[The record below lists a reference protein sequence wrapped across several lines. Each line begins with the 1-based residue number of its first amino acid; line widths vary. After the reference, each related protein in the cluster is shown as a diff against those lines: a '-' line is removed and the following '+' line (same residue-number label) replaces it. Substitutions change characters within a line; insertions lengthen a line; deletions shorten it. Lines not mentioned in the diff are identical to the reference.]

1 MLSHLKKYEILL
13 ASNSPRRREL
23 LAGLDIDYRV
33 TALPEVDESYPDT
46 LSGEE
51 IPLYISQ
58 EKAAA
63 YRRFMK
69 DNTLLITADTIVWLD
84 GKVYGKPRDI
94 ADAKAMLQALL
105 GKTHT
110 VITGVTLTSLQ
121 KQISFAVCSGFVE
134 GAVLLHVVIDFI
146 VTEGGES
153 DFGGDG
159 EGMDRLHRRD
169 RTQRQLLQRDGI
181 AYTTTVHRIKKIL
194 EAVLNLF
201 RDRLSP
207 MLKLIGVRDFCQ

>member
-94 ADAKAMLQALL
+94 ADAKAMLQALS

-121 KQISFAVCSGFVE
+121 KQISFAVSTEVTFTALDDDEIDYYVE
-134 GAVLLHVVIDFI
+134 TYRPLDKAGAYGVQEWIGYI
-146 VTEGGES
+146 GVTGLKGS
-153 DFGGDG
+153 YYNVMGLPIQ
-159 EGMDRLHRRD
+159 RL
-169 RTQRQLLQRDGI
+169 
-181 AYTTTVHRIKKIL
+181 YTELKKIL

-201 RDRLSP
+201 RDRGS
-207 MLKLIGVRDFCQ
+207 IGPEHTCLQ

>member
-58 EKAAA
+58 EKAAV

-84 GKVYGKPRDI
+84 GKVYGKPRDT
-94 ADAKAMLQALL
+94 ADAKAMLQALS

-110 VITGVTLTSLQ
+110 VITGVTLTSPQ
-121 KQISFAVCSGFVE
+121 KQLSFAVSTEVTFSALDDDEIDYYVE
-134 GAVLLHVVIDFI
+134 KYRPLDKAGAYGVQEWI
-146 VTEGGES
+146 G
-153 DFGGDG
+153 
-159 EGMDRLHRRD
+159 
-169 RTQRQLLQRDGI
+169 
-181 AYTTTVHRIKKIL
+181 Y
-194 EAVLNLF
+194 
-201 RDRLSP
+201 
-207 MLKLIGVRDFCQ
+207 IGVTGLKGSYYNVMGLPIQRLYTELKKF

>member
-94 ADAKAMLQALL
+94 ADAKAMLQALS

-110 VITGVTLTSLQ
+110 VVPPPRQSRSIRRT
-121 KQISFAVCSGFVE
+121 
-134 GAVLLHVVIDFI
+134 
-146 VTEGGES
+146 
-153 DFGGDG
+153 
-159 EGMDRLHRRD
+159 GMDRLHRRD

-194 EAVLNLF
+194 DAVLNLF
-201 RDRLSP
+201 RDRLRPICETGAQYGRNIPTCNDNIIS
-207 MLKLIGVRDFCQ
+207 Q

>member
-94 ADAKAMLQALL
+94 ADAKAMLQALS

-121 KQISFAVCSGFVE
+121 KQISFAVSTEVTFATLGDDEIDYYVE
-134 GAVLLHVVIDFI
+134 KYRPLDKAGAYGIQGKGSLLIQGIQGDYFTVMGLPVAKLYRVLQQFETDFKKEASNLH
-146 VTEGGES
+146 E
-153 DFGGDG
+153 
-159 EGMDRLHRRD
+159 
-169 RTQRQLLQRDGI
+169 
-181 AYTTTVHRIKKIL
+181 
-194 EAVLNLF
+194 
-201 RDRLSP
+201 
-207 MLKLIGVRDFCQ
+207 

>member
-84 GKVYGKPRDI
+84 GKVYGKPHDI
-94 ADAKAMLQALL
+94 ADAKAMLQALS

-121 KQISFAVCSGFVE
+121 KQISFAVSTEVTFTALDDDEIDYYVE
-134 GAVLLHVVIDFI
+134 TYRPLDKAGAYGVQEWI
-146 VTEGGES
+146 G
-153 DFGGDG
+153 
-159 EGMDRLHRRD
+159 
-169 RTQRQLLQRDGI
+169 
-181 AYTTTVHRIKKIL
+181 Y
-194 EAVLNLF
+194 
-201 RDRLSP
+201 
-207 MLKLIGVRDFCQ
+207 IGVTGLKGSYYNVMGLPIQRLYTELKKF

>member
-94 ADAKAMLQALL
+94 ADAKAMLQALS

-121 KQISFAVCSGFVE
+121 KQISFAVSTEVTFAALDDDEIDYYVE
-134 GAVLLHVVIDFI
+134 KYRPLDKAGAYGVQEWI
-146 VTEGGES
+146 
-153 DFGGDG
+153 GD
-159 EGMDRLHRRD
+159 
-169 RTQRQLLQRDGI
+169 
-181 AYTTTVHRIKKIL
+181 
-194 EAVLNLF
+194 
-201 RDRLSP
+201 
-207 MLKLIGVRDFCQ
+207 IGVTGLKGSYYNVMGLPIQRLYTELKKF

>member
-84 GKVYGKPRDI
+84 GKVYGKPHDI
-94 ADAKAMLQALL
+94 TDAKAMLQALS

-121 KQISFAVCSGFVE
+121 KQISFAVSTEVTFAALDDDEIDYYVE
-134 GAVLLHVVIDFI
+134 KYRPLDKAGAYGVQEWI
-146 VTEGGES
+146 G
-153 DFGGDG
+153 
-159 EGMDRLHRRD
+159 
-169 RTQRQLLQRDGI
+169 
-181 AYTTTVHRIKKIL
+181 Y
-194 EAVLNLF
+194 
-201 RDRLSP
+201 
-207 MLKLIGVRDFCQ
+207 IGVTGLKGSYYNVMGLPIQRLYTELKKF

>member
-51 IPLYISQ
+51 IPLYISP

-94 ADAKAMLQALL
+94 ADAKAMLQALS

-121 KQISFAVCSGFVE
+121 KQISFAVSTEVTFAALDDDEIDYYVE
-134 GAVLLHVVIDFI
+134 KYRPLDKAGAYGVQEWI
-146 VTEGGES
+146 G
-153 DFGGDG
+153 
-159 EGMDRLHRRD
+159 
-169 RTQRQLLQRDGI
+169 
-181 AYTTTVHRIKKIL
+181 Y
-194 EAVLNLF
+194 
-201 RDRLSP
+201 
-207 MLKLIGVRDFCQ
+207 IGVTGLKGSYYNVMGLPIQRLYTELKKF

>member
-94 ADAKAMLQALL
+94 ADAKAMLQALS

-110 VITGVTLTSLQ
+110 GITGVTLTSLQ
-121 KQISFAVCSGFVE
+121 KQISFAVSTEVTFAALDDDEIDYYVE
-134 GAVLLHVVIDFI
+134 KYRPLDKAGAYGVQEWI
-146 VTEGGES
+146 G
-153 DFGGDG
+153 
-159 EGMDRLHRRD
+159 
-169 RTQRQLLQRDGI
+169 
-181 AYTTTVHRIKKIL
+181 Y
-194 EAVLNLF
+194 
-201 RDRLSP
+201 
-207 MLKLIGVRDFCQ
+207 IGVTGLKGSYYNVMGLPIQRLYTELKKF

>member
-94 ADAKAMLQALL
+94 ADAKAMLQALS

-121 KQISFAVCSGFVE
+121 KQISFAVS
-134 GAVLLHVVIDFI
+134 
-146 VTEGGES
+146 T
-153 DFGGDG
+153 
-159 EGMDRLHRRD
+159 
-169 RTQRQLLQRDGI
+169 
-181 AYTTTVHRIKKIL
+181 
-194 EAVLNLF
+194 EAVCS
-201 RDRLSP
+201 RLALACSRALVTSLTWRCAAAASLAWAMP
-207 MLKLIGVRDFCQ
+207 RVMTI

>member
-94 ADAKAMLQALL
+94 ADAKAMLQALS

-121 KQISFAVCSGFVE
+121 KQISFTVSTEVTFAALGDDEIDYYVE
-134 GAVLLHVVIDFI
+134 KYRPLDKAGAYGVQEWI
-146 VTEGGES
+146 G
-153 DFGGDG
+153 
-159 EGMDRLHRRD
+159 
-169 RTQRQLLQRDGI
+169 
-181 AYTTTVHRIKKIL
+181 Y
-194 EAVLNLF
+194 
-201 RDRLSP
+201 
-207 MLKLIGVRDFCQ
+207 IGVTGLKGSYYNVMGLPIQRL

>member
-94 ADAKAMLQALL
+94 ADAKAMLQALS

-121 KQISFAVCSGFVE
+121 KQISFAVSTEVTFTALGDDEIDYYVE
-134 GAVLLHVVIDFI
+134 TYRPLDKAGAYGVQEWI
-146 VTEGGES
+146 G
-153 DFGGDG
+153 
-159 EGMDRLHRRD
+159 
-169 RTQRQLLQRDGI
+169 
-181 AYTTTVHRIKKIL
+181 Y
-194 EAVLNLF
+194 
-201 RDRLSP
+201 
-207 MLKLIGVRDFCQ
+207 IGVTGLKGSYYNVMGLPIQRLYTELKKF

>member
-23 LAGLDIDYRV
+23 LVVGIARPDRVQQRQRVCDLDYRV

-94 ADAKAMLQALL
+94 ADAKAMLQALS

-121 KQISFAVCSGFVE
+121 KQISFAVSTEVTFAALGDDEIDYYVE
-134 GAVLLHVVIDFI
+134 TYRPLDKAGAYGVQEWI
-146 VTEGGES
+146 G
-153 DFGGDG
+153 
-159 EGMDRLHRRD
+159 
-169 RTQRQLLQRDGI
+169 
-181 AYTTTVHRIKKIL
+181 Y
-194 EAVLNLF
+194 
-201 RDRLSP
+201 
-207 MLKLIGVRDFCQ
+207 IGVTGLKGSYYNVMGLPIQRLYTELKKF